1 MGLRSAD
8 NAGCPNTRKTSPPSK
23 PTPAVAHAPPWYGQR
38 PHTARASCIRRTAL
52 PLLSLMLPLLRSVR
66 LQDPE
71 KLFEKLDRVGKGS
84 FGEVFKG

>member
-1 MGLRSAD
+1 
-8 NAGCPNTRKTSPPSK
+8 
-23 PTPAVAHAPPWYGQR
+23 
-38 PHTARASCIRRTAL
+38 
-52 PLLSLMLPLLRSVR
+52 MLPLLRSVR